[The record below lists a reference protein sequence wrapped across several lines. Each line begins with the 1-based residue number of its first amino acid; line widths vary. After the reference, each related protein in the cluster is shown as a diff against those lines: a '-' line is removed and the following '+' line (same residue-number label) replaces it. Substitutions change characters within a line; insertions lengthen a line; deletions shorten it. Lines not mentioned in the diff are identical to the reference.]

1 MSAALSPLPPPQD
14 PQDGP
19 LAMLDRLF
27 GHRGLRRLGMVLSL
41 GVVLLIP
48 AGAFLANS
56 MRPTTP
62 PAAEPPPLI
71 QPPRDPTA
79 RAQYEGEVQTLLLEA
94 ARLKAAGVPASDI
107 SRQMD
112 PRLREINLR
121 FRGR

>member
-1 MSAALSPLPPPQD
+1 MGAACVGCVTWPDSKPLPVN
-14 PQDGP
+14 
-19 LAMLDRLF
+19 M
-27 GHRGLRRLGMVLSL
+27 
-41 GVVLLIP
+41 
-48 AGAFLANS
+48 
-56 MRPTTP
+56 PTIRITP

-71 QPPRDPTA
+71 QPPRDPAA